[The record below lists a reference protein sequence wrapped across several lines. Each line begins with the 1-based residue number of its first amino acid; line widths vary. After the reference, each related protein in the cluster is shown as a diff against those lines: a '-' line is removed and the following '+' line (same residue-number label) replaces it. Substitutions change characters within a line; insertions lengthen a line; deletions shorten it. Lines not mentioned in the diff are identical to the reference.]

1 MCVCV
6 CVCVCVCMC
15 VHVCGCVV
23 LKLAK
28 TKKKRHSITLVNMY
42 MYHYISSIRRHG
54 YFIFPLFILVRLLI
68 KGGYYSRVVFRK
80 PADSNDSTVCDTARP
95 DSSTRSLSVLLSAV
109 ETSLRTKTGG
119 GGGGGGSGFRLTL
132 H

>member
-6 CVCVCVCMC
+6 CVCVCV
-15 VHVCGCVV
+15 HVCACVWV
-23 LKLAK
+23 CGTKISK
-28 TKKKRHSITLVNMY
+28 NQKKKRHSITLVNMY

-109 ETSLRTKTGG
+109 ETSRRTKTGG
-119 GGGGGGSGFRLTL
+119 GGGGVRVLD
-132 H
+132 